1 MNNINALI
9 ERLFDWRSTASRRE
23 FLNIFLAICGVGL
36 LLSIPYIYLIAE
48 FIGLVVDYGED
59 AAGMMFESMLTAKIV
74 LGLCLWTCFFFFLR
88 PNNPSHRSDYL
99 CKASQRH
106 KRRKG
111 VGDIE
116 FLSANQSASLDLLG
130 VSSPPPLQV
139 LKPLP
144 QFMEKDRAA

>member
-74 LGLCLWTCFFFFLR
+74 LGLCLWTCFFFFYVLTTLLIVVTTSVRRLNDIKGAKGWVILNFFPPINLLLWTYLALAPHR
-88 PNNPSHRSDYL
+88 P
-99 CKASQRH
+99 CKS
-106 KRRKG
+106 
-111 VGDIE
+111 
-116 FLSANQSASLDLLG
+116 
-130 VSSPPPLQV
+130 
-139 LKPLP
+139 
-144 QFMEKDRAA
+144 